1 MFSLLIKNKYSTLI
15 VNEFNESYS
24 LNYKYWNKFD
34 YQRSWMTSLSMI
46 LNNKKTSAAF
56 ITDMNYYRSK
66 GSLCAWI
73 LHRRGVRIII
83 SQKIF
88 SDKIGKI
95 EFNEY
100 GSIIIKDSLSGKFS
114 KWECT
119 LDDVTEYS
127 QRKSFII

>member
-1 MFSLLIKNKYSTLI
+1 MFSLLIKKYYSNLI
-15 VNEFNESYS
+15 VNEFEESYS
-24 LNYKYWNKFD
+24 LNFKYWNKFD
-34 YQRSWMTSLSMI
+34 YQRSWMTSLAKI
-46 LNNKKTSAAF
+46 LNNKNSSAAF
-56 ITDMNYYRSK
+56 ITDMNYNRTK

-73 LHRRGVRIII
+73 LYRRGSRIII
-83 SQKIF
+83 SQQMF
-88 SDKIGKI
+88 SDDFGKI

-100 GSIIIKDSLSGKFS
+100 GSIIINNSLAGKFS